1 MLFRSLEGGK
11 RIAPRLPDAEQLR
24 ISRETMQREIETLDP
39 SYKRILN
46 PHIYKV
52 SITEELKDL
61 KLKFIKENIGEK

>member
-1 MLFRSLEGGK
+1 MQN
-11 RIAPRLPDAEQLR
+11 QLATFD
-24 ISRETMQREIETLDP
+24 E

-61 KLKFIKENIGEK
+61 KLKFIEENIK